1 MAQFLSE
8 NWGNIVVVAVLVAA
22 VAGILVNMHRRKKA
36 GKGCGC
42 GCGDCPSK
50 GICHP
55 GTFSREKK

>member
-8 NWGNIVVVAVLVAA
+8 NWGNVLVLIVVAAV
-22 VAGILVNMHRRKKA
+22 VAGILVNMCRKKKA
-36 GKGCGC
+36 GCGC

-55 GTFSREKK
+55 EE

>member
-1 MAQFLSE
+1 MMEFLSE
-8 NWGNIVVVAVLVAA
+8 NWGNIVVVAVLAAA
-22 VAGILVNMHRRKKA
+22 VAGILVNMYRRKKA

-55 GTFSREKK
+55 EK